1 MDASYDQDPFS
12 YAELA
17 AGGIALAAVALVAFL
32 AFQRISRPLDL
43 TASAGPSN
51 ATQSPATGAPKPP
64 EDRSPGPDSAGDNA
78 PAPSPAWPKVVPEAA
93 PAAMVKPWAAAMR
106 DALGPLNLFQMK
118 NFVAQSAKPEEG
130 VPTPRGASQSLE
142 LEEGAATP
150 RGATRDPS
158 RPSDALWIQTR
169 LRDLGYYSGSVNG
182 VWGLGSRR
190 ALLDFKIINGLP
202 DGDKWDRET
211 EQAVSSGQSVG
222 AHGTFIGTWAKAIEA
237 CQIGH
242 GAVVVIRPRGAKTE
256 GGKCDFHSV
265 KRETATTWQIQAD
278 CSAALQQPDTGSD
291 LSALVERVI
300 AYFRSNGAVATEEQ
314 MQRANISLKLS
325 ASRLHWRSEHGAE
338 TYLRCPKS

>member
-1 MDASYDQDPFS
+1 MHASYHQDPLS

-17 AGGIALAAVALVAFL
+17 AGGIALAAVTLVAFL

-43 TASAGPSN
+43 AASASPSN
-51 ATQSPATGAPKPP
+51 AMQSSPTGAPKPP
-64 EDRSPGPDSAGDNA
+64 EDTSPVPDSAGDN
-78 PAPSPAWPKVVPEAA
+78 PPSSSPVWPKVVAEAA
-93 PAAMVKPWAAAMR
+93 PAAMVKPWAAAMS
-106 DALGPLNLFQMK
+106 DKLGPLNLFQMR
-118 NFVAQSAKPEEG
+118 NFVAQSANAEED
-130 VPTPRGASQSLE
+130 VP
-142 LEEGAATP
+142 TP

-169 LRDLGYYSGSVNG
+169 LRDLGYYSGSING

-190 ALLDFKIINGLP
+190 ALIDFKIINGLP
-202 DGDKWDRET
+202 DGDKWDQET

-222 AHGTFIGTWAKAIEA
+222 AHGTFIGTWAKGIEA

-242 GAVVVIRPRGAKTE
+242 GAVVVIRPRGAKTD

-278 CSAALQQPDTGSD
+278 CSAARQQSDTGSD
-291 LSALVERVI
+291 LSTLVERVI
-300 AYFRSNGAVATEEQ
+300 AYFRSNGAVAAEEQ

-325 ASRLHWRSEHGAE
+325 ASRLHWTSEHGVE